1 VANEQKTPESPESR
15 TGYGQTAY
23 KRRLAYER
31 LGVNPQDVQTAPF
44 LRTNLRRI
52 ARCINQ
58 GRARDQAV
66 QPLDYLCSSEDPDAR
81 KVAKVYESVPAS
93 YRKLLPPEAYCQAV
107 GVSPHRVLELITGLA
122 VRFGADISSILAAVM
137 LPRVVRKTIERALGD
152 KGTPERALMFRAT
165 GLLRP

>member
-1 VANEQKTPESPESR
+1 VANEENTPESSESR
-15 TGYGQTAY
+15 TGYGQTTY
-23 KRRLAYER
+23 KRRLAYKH
-31 LGVNPQDVQTAPF
+31 LGLDPNMVQTAPF

-58 GRARDQAV
+58 GRGERPV
-66 QPLDYLCSSEDPDAR
+66 HPFSYLCSSEDPDAL
-81 KVAKVYESVPAS
+81 KVAKVYLAVPAS
-93 YRKLLPPEAYCQAV
+93 YRKLVAPEAYCQAA

-137 LPRVVRKTIERALGD
+137 LPRVVRKTIARALGD
-152 KGTPERALMFRAT
+152 KGTPERELLFRAT